1 MVARIHPSVKS
12 FLYDLGVGDARS
24 SFSATTASGEG
35 GRAGRLPALGGL
47 SSWRGTVRA
56 SLQFGLSGRVWMKTY
71 HLYFLCSLVFDLAAV
86 FAAFSNLGAMIA
98 FLALGMVCAT
108 MGAFLLARERR
119 GER

>member
-1 MVARIHPSVKS
+1 
-12 FLYDLGVGDARS
+12 
-24 SFSATTASGEG
+24 
-35 GRAGRLPALGGL
+35 
-47 SSWRGTVRA
+47 
-56 SLQFGLSGRVWMKTY
+56 MKTY